1 MNTQERQHRDND
13 FSEQAASSSNPHTI
27 QNYLQCLGNPI
38 TEVRLFPKNHYLNIP
53 TRKFV
58 GKTVSGYYDA
68 DHYHQIWEDIQPFDG
83 KADIYCTIHS
93 IDESLAARYNNRLEM
108 SAETTTS
115 DLNVK
120 SFTVFP
126 IDVDPDRPS
135 GISSTNDELEH
146 ARKAIEFFADL
157 FKDLGLPEPIK
168 ALSGNGYHT
177 LLLLE
182 PFSVTKENEERF
194 KALGDMLPLLFQDT
208 DTPCKLDGTIYNPA
222 RILKLYG
229 TIACKGD
236 NTEDRPHR
244 QSKVWLPETVERV
257 SFDDLE
263 KAILGKVPKRDT
275 ATSVP
280 KDTPPKQPLNASK
293 GKNEALEPYL
303 KRHNVEWTHDKD
315 TQNGTVYYLTCPFD
329 ANHNGTDAF
338 VIERTDGKKGFT
350 CRHNSCRG
358 KDWQA
363 FKAKLGLPDLKRLA
377 DKNTTTANESPSSH
391 PHATTPDDRCDIN
404 ITELSI
410 HEIVDQ
416 VHPHWGGLKDDSIFY
431 RGGALCRIG
440 QHTGKIEM
448 FNDDTFHLWLS
459 RRFAFWRFNKRSDDL
474 EPVGRIPQWIVGALL
489 REVPD
494 FVPPLNAIYQHPVIL
509 PGGNVAK
516 ESGYF
521 PEIEAWVNSDW
532 TGWDDLD
539 TSPDGVQAAKSLL
552 HDDLLH
558 DFIWADDVSKA
569 NFLAYLLTFALRPA
583 IPGNV
588 PMLAVT
594 APVQAAGKTL
604 LFHLAHIIWQG
615 KQMLATQVGS
625 NDRAESEEW
634 RKRVTAL
641 LIESPES
648 VVFDNATRAFN
659 NAALASALTTG
670 RYQDRLLGA
679 SVTVELDVRT
689 IFAASGNNL
698 KFEGDMPRRV
708 YWVRLGVDREKPET
722 RGNFKHPRLIEWAT
736 GNRDRLMNACL
747 TLVKSWIEKG
757 MPHKDCDWGSFEAW
771 TQTMGGLLNCC
782 GIEGFSVSQDATD
795 SDELI
800 AMRDFCEEVFERDNE
815 EEWTAADVFDIASHY
830 DEGDPKDRGDG
841 VLDPWLGSGKDQSRR
856 TRLGLYLNSNDGRYF
871 GNYQLCK
878 LKTKIRGKNLFKIK
892 SVTAARVVPDRS
904 NASSNASSGENPV
917 VARVQGDAAR
927 DVPHPPPYAKKLAES
942 DDGYLRKNIKG
953 REIGYNPSSDGS
965 DPHDNRAEGAASV
978 AASVDPK
985 GYIPSS
991 ESTETPENCS
1001 ENEQLES
1008 PSVALVSVPAHE
1020 PHATS
1025 GSFLDSLTPP
1035 QKFFLESLP
1044 IRDDTILTRFHDE
1057 GGFAL
1062 IDLVKIK
1069 EIKTFLIEAE
1079 LIEFDENLKEWTA
1092 TEKYLKLTTGRVKM
1106 ETS

>member
-293 GKNEALEPYL
+293 GENEALEPYL

-363 FKAKLGLPDLKRLA
+363 FKAKLGLPDLKP
-377 DKNTTTANESPSSH
+377 TTANESATSTAQQPDPSSDGRF
-391 PHATTPDDRCDIN
+391 AIN
-404 ITELSI
+404 ITDMPM
-410 HEIVDQ
+410 HEIADQ
-416 VHPHWGGLKDDSIFY
+416 VHSHWRTLDDDSIFV
-431 RGGALCRIG
+431 RGDSLCRVLS
-440 QHTGKIEM
+440 HRGKTEA

-459 RRFAFWRFNKRSDDL
+459 RRFSFWKLDKRSGKL
-474 EPVGRIPQWIVGALL
+474 VPLGLIPERIIRPLL
-489 REVPD
+489 RDLPD
-494 FVPPLNAIYQHPVIL
+494 FAPRINAVYQHPVIL
-509 PGGNVAK
+509 PGGAIAK
-516 ESGYF
+516 ESRYI
-521 PEIEAWVNSDW
+521 PEIQAYLISNW

-539 TSPDGVQAAKSLL
+539 ISDAGVEAAKALL
-552 HDDLLH
+552 LDDLLH
-558 DFIWADDVSKA
+558 DFIWEDESKA
-569 NFLAYLLTFALRPA
+569 NFLAYLLTFAMRPA
-583 IPGNV
+583 IIGNV

-594 APVQAAGKTL
+594 APVQGAGKTL
-604 LFHLAHIIWQG
+604 LLDLAHIIWQG
-615 KQMLATQVGS
+615 EQALATQVGS
-625 NDRAESEEW
+625 DDRSEREEM
-634 RKRVTAL
+634 RKRLTAL
-641 LIESPES
+641 LMESPES

-659 NAALASALTTG
+659 DPALASVLTTG
-670 RYQDRLLGA
+670 RYQDRVLGA
-679 SVTVELDVRT
+679 SVNVELNVRT
-689 IFAASGNNL
+689 IFAATGNHL
-698 KFEGDMPRRV
+698 RFEGDMPRRV
-708 YWVRLGVDREKPET
+708 YWCRLGVDREKPET
-722 RGNFKHPRLIEWAT
+722 RGEFKHPRLNEWAT
-736 GNRDRLMNACL
+736 ENRNRLMKACL
-747 TLVKSWIEKG
+747 TLIKAWCEKD
-757 MPHKDCDWGSFEAW
+757 MPLDKDIAFGSYEAW
-771 TQTMGGLLNCC
+771 AQTMGGILHSC
-782 GIEGFSVSQDATD
+782 GIKGFSVSENTTD
-795 SDELI
+795 SEELI
-800 AMRDFCEEVFERDNE
+800 AMRDFCEAVYEKRKSEPWTTANVFN
-815 EEWTAADVFDIASHY
+815 IASH
-830 DEGDPKDRGDG
+830 DDDDGKDDDG
-841 VLDPWLGSGKDQSRR
+841 MLDSWLGSGKNQSRK
-856 TRLGLYLNSNDGRYF
+856 TRLGLFLSERSGRYF
-871 GNYQLCK
+871 GDF
-878 LKTKIRGKNLFKIK
+878 RLFKSDEK
-892 SVTAARVVPDRS
+892 LRGASLFVVHHEAARDDTDRS
-904 NASSNASSGENPV
+904 NASSNASSREHPANTQ
-917 VARVQGDAAR
+917 VQGEAAR
-927 DVPHPPPYAKKLAES
+927 DDTHPGGTRGKVS
-942 DDGYLRKNIKG
+942 DFSDRLTNIEKG
-953 REIGYNPSSDGS
+953 LPMGIIPSSDGS
-965 DPHDNRAEGAASV
+965 GSHDNRAEGAARV
-978 AASVDPK
+978 AASV
-985 GYIPSS
+985 GSIGIIPSS
-991 ESTETPENCS
+991 ESAKTPENCS

-1008 PSVALVSVPAHE
+1008 PSVSLVSAPAHE
-1020 PHATS
+1020 PHAAS

-1069 EIKTFLIEAE
+1069 EIKKFLIGAE